1 VGCRVLVLIQRQID
15 AHALKFA
22 TSVQC
27 SREAFQLVP
36 TMFAPRDAT
45 LNLTLGLVGCFCLRL
60 LTSVLLLVSVAQT
73 QSTSRSPPNS
83 PESDATALAKETQ
96 NPVGDV
102 ASIPF
107 QFNFSN
113 GGDLKDD
120 TFLNLNFQPV
130 VPLHVSSGLTL
141 ITRTIVPIVSF
152 PAPGRTRLSGIGD
165 IQEQLFFTAAH
176 PGPIIWGIG
185 PAFSFPTATTSP
197 AKTGTWAAGGSF
209 VVLTTP
215 DPFVIGALV
224 VQFSPLTDSN
234 GPPRTNAFL
243 LQPFINYNFGKGWAL
258 STSPMFTANWD
269 APSDDRWTVPVGMG
283 ITRTFSLNRQP
294 MSLGIN

>member
-176 PGPIIWGIG
+176 PRSHHLGHRPRIFVSHRNYLSGQDRDLGRGWVVRGSHYAGSVCHRGPRS
-185 PAFSFPTATTSP
+185 A
-197 AKTGTWAAGGSF
+197 
-209 VVLTTP
+209 VLSI
-215 DPFVIGALV
+215 D
-224 VQFSPLTDSN
+224 
-234 GPPRTNAFL
+234 
-243 LQPFINYNFGKGWAL
+243 
-258 STSPMFTANWD
+258 
-269 APSDDRWTVPVGMG
+269 
-283 ITRTFSLNRQP
+283 
-294 MSLGIN
+294 

>member
-102 ASIPF
+102 A
-107 QFNFSN
+107 
-113 GGDLKDD
+113 
-120 TFLNLNFQPV
+120 FQPV